1 MRMPSRGAM
10 MRQTSR
16 RCSRGNSLIEFALA
30 FALLMPL
37 YVWMLV
43 FGFDLKRMMQTMQ
56 VSRDAGH
63 MYARGVDFS
72 LAGNQEVLV
81 RLAAGMNMTRTG
93 GAGVVI
99 LTRLLKVGEQ
109 DCFDGGISVGACL
122 NLGQTVV
129 TQRLVVGNA
138 GLQSSQVA
146 SPPDSL
152 LEADGSIPPDDYLTK
167 VEARAAGFES
177 ILSLASGETAYVAE
191 AWFDSPV
198 KDFPTMNNRGPIYAR
213 TIF

>member
-1 MRMPSRGAM
+1 MRINNRN
-10 MRQTSR
+10 R
-16 RCSRGNSLIEFALA
+16 RRGNALIEFALA
-30 FALLMPL
+30 FALLLPL

-43 FGFDLKRMMQTMQ
+43 FGLDLKRMMQTGQ

-72 LAGNQEVLV
+72 LAGNQDVLV

-93 GAGVVI
+93 GSGVVI
-99 LTRLLKVGEQ
+99 LTRLLKVGAQ
-109 DCFDGGISVGACL
+109 DCTDGGVAVGSCS
-122 NLGQTVV
+122 NLGQAVV
-129 TQRLVVGNA
+129 TQRIVVGNESLKPSLVATPDA
-138 GLQSSQVA
+138 GLLQS
-146 SPPDSL
+146 
-152 LEADGSIPPDDYLTK
+152 DGSIKPADYLTK
-167 VEARAAGFES
+167 SGARAAAFNA
-177 ILSLASGETAYVAE
+177 ILNLAEGETAYVAE

>member
-1 MRMPSRGAM
+1 MSKSAKGAFMRR
-10 MRQTSR
+10 TSR
-16 RCSRGNSLIEFALA
+16 RSSRGSSLIEFSLA

-43 FGFDLKRMMQTMQ
+43 FGLDLRRMMQTSQ

-72 LAGNQEVLV
+72 LPGNQDVLV

-99 LTRLLKVGEQ
+99 LTRLLKVGGQE
-109 DCFDGGISVGACL
+109 CLDGGVAVASCS

-138 GLQSSQVA
+138 GLKASKVA
-146 SPPDSL
+146 SPPDAL
-152 LEADGSIPPDDYLTK
+152 LKPDGSIIPADYLTK
-167 VEARAAGFES
+167 PEARAAGFDS
-177 ILSLASGETAYVAE
+177 ILALASGETAYVAE
-191 AWFDSPV
+191 AWFESPV

>member
-1 MRMPSRGAM
+1 MRMSAKGAS
-10 MRQTSR
+10 MRRTSR
-16 RCSRGNSLIEFALA
+16 RSSRGNSLIEFALA
-30 FALLMPL
+30 FALLLPL

-43 FGFDLKRMMQTMQ
+43 FGLDLRRMMQTSQ

-72 LAGNQEVLV
+72 LPGNQDVLV

-109 DCFDGGISVGACL
+109 ECLDGGIAVGSCS

-129 TQRLVVGNA
+129 TQRIVVGNA
-138 GLQSSQVA
+138 SLKPSLVA
-146 SPPDSL
+146 SPPDAL
-152 LEADGSIPPDDYLTK
+152 LKPDGSIIPADYLTK
-167 VEARAAGFES
+167 TDARAAGFDS
-177 ILSLASGETAYVAE
+177 ILVLANGETAYVAE

-198 KDFPTMNNRGPIYAR
+198 KDFPVMNNRGPIYAR

>member
-1 MRMPSRGAM
+1 MQSTGRRKRRG
-10 MRQTSR
+10 S
-16 RCSRGNSLIEFALA
+16 SLIEFALA
-30 FALLMPL
+30 LSLLLPL

-43 FGFDLKRMMQTMQ
+43 FGLDLRRMVQTGQ

-72 LAGNQEVLV
+72 LPGNQDVLV

-99 LTRLLKVGEQ
+99 LTRLLRVGAQE
-109 DCFDGGISVGACL
+109 CADGGVAVSSCS

-129 TQRLVVGNA
+129 TQRIVVGNA
-138 GLQSSQVA
+138 SLKPSLVA
-146 SPPDSL
+146 SPPSSL
-152 LEADGSIPPDDYLTK
+152 LQPDGSIKPADYLTK
-167 VEARAAGFES
+167 SAARAPGFDS
-177 ILSLASGETAYVAE
+177 ILTLADGETAYVSE
-191 AWFDSPV
+191 AWFESPV

>member
-1 MRMPSRGAM
+1 MTMHMSGRKRRRG
-10 MRQTSR
+10 S
-16 RCSRGNSLIEFALA
+16 SLIEFALA
-30 FALLMPL
+30 MSLLAPL

-43 FGFDLKRMMQTMQ
+43 FGLDLRRMMQTSQ

-72 LAGNQEVLV
+72 LPGNQDVLV

-99 LTRLLKVGEQ
+99 LTRLLKVGSQE
-109 DCFDGGISVGACL
+109 CTDGGVAIASCS

-129 TQRLVVGNA
+129 TQRIVVGNA
-138 GLQSSQVA
+138 SMKPSLVA
-146 SPPDSL
+146 SPPGSL
-152 LEADGSIPPDDYLTK
+152 LQSDGSITPADYLTK
-167 VEARAAGFES
+167 AGARAPSFSS
-177 ILSLASGETAYVAE
+177 ILALADGETAYVAE
-191 AWFDSPV
+191 AWFESPV
-198 KDFPTMNNRGPIYAR
+198 KNFTALSNRGPIYAR

>member
-1 MRMPSRGAM
+1 MRINNRN
-10 MRQTSR
+10 R
-16 RCSRGNSLIEFALA
+16 RRGNALIEFTLA
-30 FALLMPL
+30 FALLLPL

-43 FGFDLKRMMQTMQ
+43 FGLDLKRMMQTGQ

-93 GAGVVI
+93 GSGVVI
-99 LTRLLKVGEQ
+99 LTRLLKVGAQ
-109 DCFDGGISVGACL
+109 DCTDGGVAVGSCS
-122 NLGQTVV
+122 NLGQPVV
-129 TQRLVVGNA
+129 TQRIVVGNA
-138 GLQSSQVA
+138 SMKPSLVATPDAGLLQS
-146 SPPDSL
+146 
-152 LEADGSIPPDDYLTK
+152 DGSIRPADYLTK
-167 VEARAAGFES
+167 SGARAAAFNA
-177 ILSLASGETAYVAE
+177 ILNLAEGETAYVAE

>member
-1 MRMPSRGAM
+1 MRSQGRK
-10 MRQTSR
+10 RQ
-16 RCSRGNSLIEFALA
+16 RGNALIEFGLALA
-30 FALLMPL
+30 LLLPL

-43 FGFDLKRMMQTMQ
+43 FGLDLRRMMQTGQ

-72 LAGNQEVLV
+72 LIGNQEVLV

-99 LTRLLKVGEQ
+99 LTRLLKVGSQ
-109 DCFDGGISVGACL
+109 DCLDGGIAVASCS

-138 GLQSSQVA
+138 TLQPSKVA
-146 SPPDSL
+146 SPPSAL
-152 LEADGSIPPDDYLTK
+152 LQSDGSIKPSDYLTQAG
-167 VEARAAGFES
+167 ARASSFDS
-177 ILSLASGETAYVAE
+177 ILLLASGETAYVAE
-191 AWFDSPV
+191 AWFESPV

>member
-1 MRMPSRGAM
+1 MAQESLRKSE
-10 MRQTSR
+10 
-16 RCSRGNSLIEFALA
+16 RGNALIEFALA

-43 FGFDLKRMMQTMQ
+43 FGLDLRRMMQTGQ

-109 DCFDGGISVGACL
+109 DCADGGISVGSCT
-122 NLGQTVV
+122 NLGQPVV
-129 TQRLVVGNA
+129 TQRIVVGNA
-138 GLQSSQVA
+138 GLKPSLVATPDGGLLQS
-146 SPPDSL
+146 
-152 LEADGSIPPDDYLTK
+152 DGSVIPSDYLTK
-167 VEARAAGFES
+167 PGVRAES
-177 ILSLASGETAYVAE
+177 FNAILNLAEGETAYVAE
-191 AWFDSPV
+191 AWFESPV
-198 KDFPTMNNRGPIYAR
+198 KDFPTLNNRGPLYAR

>member
-1 MRMPSRGAM
+1 MRRKD
-10 MRQTSR
+10 RKLR
-16 RCSRGNSLIEFALA
+16 RGNALIEFALA
-30 FALLMPL
+30 FALLLPL

-43 FGFDLKRMMQTMQ
+43 FGLDLRRMMQTSQ

-63 MYARGVDFS
+63 MFARGVDFS
-72 LAGNQEVLV
+72 LPGNQDVLV

-99 LTRLLKVGEQ
+99 LTRLLKVGAQE
-109 DCFDGGISVGACL
+109 CTDGGIAVASCS

-129 TQRLVVGNA
+129 TQRLVVGNSS
-138 GLQSSQVA
+138 LQASKVA
-146 SPPDSL
+146 SPNNAL
-152 LEADGSIPPDDYLTK
+152 LQPDGSIKPSDYLTNSG
-167 VEARAAGFES
+167 ARASGFDS
-177 ILSLASGETAYVAE
+177 ILPLADGETAYVAE
-191 AWFDSPV
+191 AWFESPV

>member
-1 MRMPSRGAM
+1 MRINNRNG
-10 MRQTSR
+10 R
-16 RCSRGNSLIEFALA
+16 RGNALIEFALA
-30 FALLMPL
+30 FALLLPL

-43 FGFDLKRMMQTMQ
+43 FGLDLKRMMQTGQ

-99 LTRLLKVGEQ
+99 LTRLLKVSAQ
-109 DCFDGGISVGACL
+109 DCTDGGVAVGSCS
-122 NLGQTVV
+122 NLGQPVV
-129 TQRLVVGNA
+129 TQRIVVGNESLKPSLVATPDA
-138 GLQSSQVA
+138 GLLQS
-146 SPPDSL
+146 
-152 LEADGSIPPDDYLTK
+152 DGSIKPADYLTK
-167 VEARAAGFES
+167 SGARAAAFNA
-177 ILSLASGETAYVAE
+177 ILNLAEGETAYVAE

>member
-1 MRMPSRGAM
+1 MRNGSRN
-10 MRQTSR
+10 RQ
-16 RCSRGNSLIEFALA
+16 RGNSLIEFALA

-43 FGFDLKRMMQTMQ
+43 FGLDLKRLMQVGQ

-81 RLAAGMNMTRTG
+81 RLAAGMKMTRTG

-99 LTRLLKVGEQ
+99 LSRVMKIGAQE
-109 DCFDGGISVGACL
+109 CADGGISLAACS
-122 NLGQTVV
+122 NLDQPVI
-129 TQRLVVGNA
+129 TQRIVVGNA
-138 GLQSSQVA
+138 SLNSSKIGT
-146 SPPDSL
+146 PPSAL
-152 LEADGSIPPDDYLTK
+152 LLADGSITPADYLTK
-167 VEARAAGFES
+167 SGARATNFNA
-177 ILSLASGETAYVAE
+177 ILNLASGEIAYVAE
-191 AWFDSPV
+191 AWFESPV

>member
-1 MRMPSRGAM
+1 MRARNA
-10 MRQTSR
+10 RKR
-16 RCSRGNSLIEFALA
+16 RGNALIEFALA
-30 FALLMPL
+30 LSLLLPL

-43 FGFDLKRMMQTMQ
+43 FGLDLRRMMQTSQ

-72 LAGNQEVLV
+72 LPGNQDVLV

-93 GAGVVI
+93 GSGVVI
-99 LTRLLKVGEQ
+99 LTRLLKVGTQE
-109 DCFDGGISVGACL
+109 CTDGGVAVASCT
-122 NLGQTVV
+122 NLGKTVV

-138 GLQSSQVA
+138 SLKPSKVA
-146 SPPDSL
+146 SPPGSL
-152 LEADGSIPPDDYLTK
+152 LQSDGSITPADYLTK
-167 VEARAAGFES
+167 SGAVANGFES
-177 ILSLASGETAYVAE
+177 ILLMADGETAYVSE
-191 AWFDSPV
+191 AWFESPV

>member
-1 MRMPSRGAM
+1 MRINNRNG
-10 MRQTSR
+10 R
-16 RCSRGNSLIEFALA
+16 RGNALIEFALA
-30 FALLMPL
+30 FALLLPL

-43 FGFDLKRMMQTMQ
+43 FGLDLKRMMQTGQ

-72 LAGNQEVLV
+72 LAGNQDVLV

-93 GAGVVI
+93 GSGVVI
-99 LTRLLKVGEQ
+99 LTRLLKVGAQ
-109 DCFDGGISVGACL
+109 DCTDGGVAVASCS
-122 NLGQTVV
+122 NLGQAVV
-129 TQRLVVGNA
+129 TQRIVVGNESLKPSLVATPDA
-138 GLQSSQVA
+138 GLLQS
-146 SPPDSL
+146 
-152 LEADGSIPPDDYLTK
+152 DGSIKPADYLTK
-167 VEARAAGFES
+167 SGARAAAFNA
-177 ILSLASGETAYVAE
+177 ILNLAEGETAYVAE

>member
-1 MRMPSRGAM
+1 MRA
-10 MRQTSR
+10 R
-16 RCSRGNSLIEFALA
+16 RKARRRGNALIEFALA
-30 FALLMPL
+30 LSLLLPL

-43 FGFDLKRMMQTMQ
+43 FGLDLRRMMQTGQ

-72 LAGNQEVLV
+72 LPGNQDVLV

-99 LTRLLKVGEQ
+99 LTTLLKVGAQE
-109 DCFDGGISVGACL
+109 CTDGGVPLGSCT

-129 TQRLVVGNA
+129 TQRIVVGNA
-138 GLQSSQVA
+138 SLGASKVA
-146 SPPDSL
+146 SPPAAL
-152 LEADGSIPPDDYLTK
+152 LQADGSITPADYLTK
-167 VEARAAGFES
+167 TQARAPEFES
-177 ILSLASGETAYVAE
+177 ILGLAEGELAYVAE
-191 AWFDSPV
+191 AWFESPV
-198 KDFPTMNNRGPIYAR
+198 KDFPTMNNRGPVYAR

>member
-1 MRMPSRGAM
+1 MRIFAKGALM
-10 MRQTSR
+10 KRTSR
-16 RCSRGNSLIEFALA
+16 RSSRGNSLIEFALA

-43 FGFDLKRMMQTMQ
+43 FGLDLRRMMQTSQ

-72 LAGNQEVLV
+72 LPGNQDVLV

-99 LTRLLKVGEQ
+99 LTRLLKVGDQE
-109 DCFDGGISVGACL
+109 CTDGGVAVGSCS
-122 NLGQTVV
+122 NLDQTVV
-129 TQRLVVGNA
+129 TQRIVVGNA
-138 GLQSSQVA
+138 SLKPSQVA

-152 LEADGSIPPDDYLTK
+152 LKPDGSIIPADYLTK
-167 VEARAAGFES
+167 SAARAAGFDS
-177 ILSLASGETAYVAE
+177 ILVLASGEMAYVAE

-198 KDFPTMNNRGPIYAR
+198 KDFPVMNNRGPIYAR